1 MTIDDIKTHTQ
12 WMALAEAQREALRDY
27 SGLTEQLLGL
37 EGYRVEVLDRYG
49 QTRRF
54 NVGRSTGWRPCH
66 LEVHNARSLGGT
78 PAHSH
83 YQSVRIIRRAAR

>member
-1 MTIDDIKTHTQ
+1 MTLDDIKTWEQ
-12 WMALAEAQREALRDY
+12 WMSLTEVQRVALRDF
-27 SGLTEQLLGL
+27 SGLTEQLRGL

-66 LEVHNARSLGGT
+66 LELRNKASRGGD
-78 PAHSH
+78 PAHNH
-83 YQSVRIIRRAAR
+83 YHSVRIVRRIH